1 MTTHVAAWAFTNAD
15 NDVMQF
21 VRKYDHEPTF
31 DEVRHDGYLW
41 LHEDDDEVTEF
52 DREAYDEW
60 HDGLCQVGC
69 VQTVAVT

>member
-1 MTTHVAAWAFTNAD
+1 MTHFGVWAFTNAD

-21 VRKYDHEPTF
+21 VRKYDHEPTL

-52 DREAYDEW
+52 DEEEYDRWEAS
-60 HDGLCQVGC
+60 LCQLGGVEI
-69 VQTVAVT
+69 VALT